1 MWGPHISFLN
11 LFNVPL
17 SLSLP
22 FILSSSHTYDLTN
35 SHFSSFIPTQ
45 AILPK
50 KKNTFFPL
58 TPSYSHPLFYI
69 HTPSSSPSSILLL
82 NPLSFYFCKIL
93 MQGVT
98 IIPTG
103 GSGGGSTMSS
113 TLSKE
118 DTNLVLSSE
127 DSSCPED
134 SELLELG
141 LGLGL
146 SHHHKPAPKSHSH
159 HHHHARILTAKD
171 FPSSASASSSS
182 SSSPP
187 SSSLSRVN
195 NTTTTSTS
203 GTKRTAESVAA
214 ANNGPSPVVGWPP
227 LRRPYRV
234 NSFNHSKSPATEV
247 FNSNSEKS
255 KSSETD
261 VLRKNADNTNGNNNN
276 IDTKEK
282 RNFRSSL
289 FVKVNMDGIAI
300 GRKVDLSV
308 HSSYETLA
316 QTLEDMFRE
325 STTAITFNGSNGE
338 DFGILVG
345 GDQHSKLLDGS
356 SKFVLTYEDKDG
368 DWMLVGDVPWGMFLS
383 SVRRLRIMRTSEANG
398 NGLAPMLEE
407 KNCRQKS
414 KPI

>member
-1 MWGPHISFLN
+1 
-11 LFNVPL
+11 
-17 SLSLP
+17 
-22 FILSSSHTYDLTN
+22 
-35 SHFSSFIPTQ
+35 
-45 AILPK
+45 
-50 KKNTFFPL
+50 
-58 TPSYSHPLFYI
+58 
-69 HTPSSSPSSILLL
+69 
-82 NPLSFYFCKIL
+82 

-159 HHHHARILTAKD
+159 HHHHARTLTAKD

-247 FNSNSEKS
+247 FNSNSEK
-255 KSSETD
+255 K
-261 VLRKNADNTNGNNNN
+261 
-276 IDTKEK
+276 K

>member
-1 MWGPHISFLN
+1 
-11 LFNVPL
+11 
-17 SLSLP
+17 
-22 FILSSSHTYDLTN
+22 
-35 SHFSSFIPTQ
+35 
-45 AILPK
+45 
-50 KKNTFFPL
+50 
-58 TPSYSHPLFYI
+58 
-69 HTPSSSPSSILLL
+69 
-82 NPLSFYFCKIL
+82 

-98 IIPTG
+98 IIPTSGSG
-103 GSGGGSTMSS
+103 GGGGSTMSS

-146 SHHHKPAPKSHSH
+146 SHKPAPKSHTH

-182 SSSPP
+182 SSSSP
-187 SSSLSRVN
+187 SSSLSRANN
-195 NTTTTSTS
+195 NTTTTS
-203 GTKRTAESVAA
+203 GTKRTADSVA
-214 ANNGPSPVVGWPP
+214 ANNGPSQVVGWPP
-227 LRRPYRV
+227 LGIHRAKSI
-234 NSFNHSKSPATEV
+234 NSKSAATEV
-247 FNSNSEKS
+247 FNLSSEKS
-255 KSSETD
+255 ESRKTD
-261 VLRKNADNTNGNNNN
+261 VLRMSADKTNGNNKN

-282 RNFRSSL
+282 RNIRSSL

-325 STTAITFNGSNGE
+325 STAAITFNGSNGE
-338 DFGILVG
+338 DYGILVG
-345 GDQHSKLLDGS
+345 GDQHSKFLDGS

-368 DWMLVGDVPWGMFLS
+368 DWMLVGDVPWEMFIS
-383 SVRRLRIMRTSEANG
+383 SVRRLRIMRTFEANG
-398 NGLAPMLEE
+398 NGLAPILEE